1 MAHSDVLAR
10 GAPALHLPPD
20 PVGEPE
26 PVPPAPSRPDPDEDD
41 QPVPPD
47 AEEPEVDLP
56 SREGPGPKIRAGRR
70 RDEAVPG

>member
-1 MAHSDVLAR
+1 M
-10 GAPALHLPPD
+10 HLPPG

-26 PVPPAPSRPDPDEDD
+26 PVPPPPGRPDGDEHD

-56 SREGPGPKIRAGRR
+56 SREGPGPKIRAVRR
-70 RDEAVPG
+70 ACAACAG